1 MSSRK
6 TSGVVLRSMDLG
18 ESDTLV
24 TFYTRDYGLARIAV
38 SGSKKTTS
46 FKSGLLQK
54 FSWNELE
61 YFQGEGLGQ
70 LNKLASKHSFQ
81 ALRQNLKKMSYG
93 SYVLEFYY
101 LAGTAQPDAALFQ
114 HLIATLYQLE
124 EAREDQDFALIHL
137 VFRLLMLEYLGF
149 SLRLAEESGWKEEN
163 YPPRK
168 LAFSIPEGGLVLAED
183 ISRGNYSGE
192 NSQAQATSAD
202 NYPEDNLSAENP
214 QAESPKNENPKTE
227 NLQDENSQD
236 ENFLAEK
243 TIAITGEV
251 YQILKIIKNKGY
263 NLPSGLKISGSAR
276 KKINRILDEFIAYHL
291 DLNLRSRRFLD
302 MF

>member
-38 SGSKKTTS
+38 TGSKKTTS

-61 YFQGEGLGQ
+61 YYQGQGLGQ
-70 LNKLASKHSFQ
+70 LNKLTSKHSFQ
-81 ALRQNLKKMSYG
+81 ALRQDLKKMSYG

-101 LAGTAQPDAALFQ
+101 LAGTAQSDAALFK
-114 HLIATLYQLE
+114 HLLATLYQLE
-124 EAREDQDFALIHL
+124 EAREDEDFRLIHL
-137 VFRLLMLEYLGF
+137 IFRLLMLEYLGF
-149 SLRLAEESGWKEEN
+149 SLRLDDDNCLKEEYSTSRN
-163 YPPRK
+163 

-183 ISRGNYSGE
+183 ISRE
-192 NSQAQATSAD
+192 NSKAQASSAE
-202 NYPEDNLSAENP
+202 NYPGDTLSAENH
-214 QAESPKNENPKTE
+214 QTENPE
-227 NLQDENSQD
+227 GENS
-236 ENFLAEK
+236 LAEK

-251 YQILKIIKNKGY
+251 YQVLKIIKNRGY
-263 NLPSGLKISGSAR
+263 QLPAGLKISCSAR
-276 KKINRILDEFIAYHL
+276 SKINRILDEFISYHL
-291 DLNLRSRRFLD
+291 ELNLRSRRFLD